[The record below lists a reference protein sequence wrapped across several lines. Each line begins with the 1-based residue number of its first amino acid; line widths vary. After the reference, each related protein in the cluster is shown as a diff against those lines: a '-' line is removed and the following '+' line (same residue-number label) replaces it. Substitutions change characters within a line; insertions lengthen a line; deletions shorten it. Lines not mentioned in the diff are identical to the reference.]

1 MSKIPKLFELM
12 NERGITAKKVS
23 IDTGISTGNISD
35 WKSGRSKPSIE
46 KLKLLADYFNV
57 TPAYLMG
64 WENEEL
70 ENTSK
75 DVISVNKNLSKEEI
89 LSLAK
94 EKGIKISFLNDLIG
108 GYRGKLTDWKN
119 GKTSLTENEL
129 SIITDYLLEKENSPT
144 NSADISPEDKEIM
157 NMIKSLSPEKKE
169 MFLKF
174 LKSL

>member
-1 MSKIPKLFELM
+1 M
-12 NERGITAKKVS
+12 
-23 IDTGISTGNISD
+23 
-35 WKSGRSKPSIE
+35 
-46 KLKLLADYFNV
+46 
-57 TPAYLMG
+57 
-64 WENEEL
+64 
-70 ENTSK
+70 
-75 DVISVNKNLSKEEI
+75 NKNLSKEEV

-129 SIITDYLLEKENSPT
+129 SIITDYLLGKENPSA
-144 NSADISPEDKEIM
+144 NSVDISPEDKEIM

>member
-1 MSKIPKLFELM
+1 M
-12 NERGITAKKVS
+12 N
-23 IDTGISTGNISD
+23 N
-35 WKSGRSKPSIE
+35 
-46 KLKLLADYFNV
+46 
-57 TPAYLMG
+57 
-64 WENEEL
+64 
-70 ENTSK
+70 
-75 DVISVNKNLSKEEI
+75 NLSKEEI

-129 SIITDYLLEKENSPT
+129 SIITDYLLKKESSPANST
-144 NSADISPEDKEIM
+144 DMSPEDKEIM
-157 NMIKSLSPEKKE
+157 DMIKSLSPEKKE